1 MKKIFTTLGAVLFV
15 AAMGVG
21 FGSCTKKMQIIGE
34 WQVVEE
40 CEDDDDDCE
49 DIEDEDIFITFDKD
63 GTYET
68 VEDGKTKL
76 EGEWKI
82 SDDVLT
88 LDPDKGS
95 KTKFR
100 IKKLKGKDMVLK
112 EKGDDYSIV
121 LEKR

>member
-1 MKKIFTTLGAVLFV
+1 MKKVFTTLAAVLFV

-34 WQVVEE
+34 WQVVEM

-49 DIEDEDIFITFDKD
+49 DVEDEDIFVTFEKD
-63 GTYET
+63 GTYES
-68 VEDGKTKL
+68 ERNGKTTE

-112 EKGDDYSIV
+112 EKGGDDILI
-121 LEKR
+121 LEKQ